1 MNNKR
6 FEKANNLL
14 SIFCKD
20 HLADEP
26 LSDRWVNN
34 LKLIKYYSDELV
46 ELVRELNE

>member
-20 HLADEP
+20 HLAEET
-26 LSDRWVNN
+26 LSESWLNN
-34 LKLIKYYSDELV
+34 LKLITLYAKEVLELT
-46 ELVRELNE
+46 EA